1 MLIRSTSHGNNVSIY
16 YCPLTNTF
24 TKISFDAV
32 GRKYIFAEKE
42 GIVWYTNQKNNKTN
56 SYIESS
62 WIFPEYSRLDLK
74 HIKGR
79 ILNYNSRIIT
89 NEKFLKRAINHYI
102 KVWPK
107 NALVPVHGDLT
118 LDNIIFNKE
127 QVIFFDWEHFNPKG
141 EKWGFD
147 IAYLLLSAISLPYF
161 DSRSIPRKD
170 LKCFTNLW
178 KDLFEKGLDMDIA
191 KDPFGFFINV
201 FESSAYWTEIIK
213 FSPKKLFPLS
223 INIKIRKKIDSSINE
238 NVFNV

>member
-16 YCPLTNTF
+16 YYQSTDTF
-24 TKISFDAV
+24 TKISLDTI
-32 GRKYIFAEKE
+32 GKKYIFAEKK
-42 GIVWYTNQKNNKTN
+42 GIAWYTNQKNNETN

-62 WIFPEYSRLDLK
+62 WNFPEYSRLDLK

-79 ILNYNSRIIT
+79 ILNYNSKIIS
-89 NEKFLKRAINHYI
+89 NEKYLKRAINHYI

-127 QVIFFDWEHFNPKG
+127 QVIFFDWEHFNSKG

-161 DSRSIPRKD
+161 NSRFIPYKD

-178 KDLFEKGLDMDIA
+178 KDLIEKGLDLEIA
-191 KDPFGFFINV
+191 KDPFRFFINV
-201 FESSAYWTEIIK
+201 FENSSFWIEITK

-223 INIKIRKKIDSSINE
+223 INTKIQEKINTSINK
-238 NVFNV
+238 NIFNV